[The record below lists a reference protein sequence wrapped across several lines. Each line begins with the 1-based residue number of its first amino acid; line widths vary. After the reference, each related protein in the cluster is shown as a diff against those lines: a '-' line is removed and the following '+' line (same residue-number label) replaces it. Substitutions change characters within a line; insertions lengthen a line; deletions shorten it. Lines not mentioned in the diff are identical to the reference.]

1 MSDIITR
8 LLLKTNDFDANL
20 EKSKGSVNRFQGD
33 ISNIAKS
40 VGSSFVK
47 VAGGIGLAVS
57 ASESFMKIIRSTQTT
72 SDEFDNTL
80 NACKEPL
87 IYSFNHYRLEAS
99 KLSIMVY

>member
-57 ASESFMKIIRSTQTT
+57 AGEGFTKLLNSSQTLGDQT
-72 SDEFDNTL
+72 AAAMMSAKTGVDRVLLF
-80 NACKEPL
+80 AW
-87 IYSFNHYRLEAS
+87 FW
-99 KLSIMVY
+99 